1 MNHKLFSHSHTIA
14 CQFHP
19 VPFAVAVVVVV
30 VADVVVVVIVAHVC
44 LKH

>member
-1 MNHKLFSHSHTIA
+1 MNHKLFSHSHTMA

-19 VPFAVAVVVVV
+19 VPFAVAVVVV
-30 VADVVVVVIVAHVC
+30 ADVVVVIVAHVC